1 MKKTVL
7 VMTLVGLLSIGGIF
21 NVFAS
26 DSSAASSA
34 EAGAAKALSVQ
45 ITPEHI
51 NDIGNVKLP
60 VSRKEMEDAG
70 YSFGDMLTVTIDDQ
84 AIDLPFGSSYS
95 DVDSGCPVLVCRDDE
110 EDVVDLLMCAEEYL
124 AGIGMCSEDIEA
136 LEKNL
141 SADAEALRLAA

>member
-1 MKKTVL
+1 
-7 VMTLVGLLSIGGIF
+7 
-21 NVFAS
+21 
-26 DSSAASSA
+26 
-34 EAGAAKALSVQ
+34 
-45 ITPEHI
+45 
-51 NDIGNVKLP
+51 
-60 VSRKEMEDAG
+60 
-70 YSFGDMLTVTIDDQ
+70 MLTVTIDDQ